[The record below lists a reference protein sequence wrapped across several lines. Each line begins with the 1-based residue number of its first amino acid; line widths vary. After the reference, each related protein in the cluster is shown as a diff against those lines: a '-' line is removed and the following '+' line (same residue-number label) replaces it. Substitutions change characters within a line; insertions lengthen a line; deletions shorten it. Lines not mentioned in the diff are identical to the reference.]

1 MVDCRPFVPPVEI
14 SRENR
19 ELRALYDDG
28 RRIEMLG
35 LVWFLGVAMHLFIL
49 SELLLN
55 IHHTKVHS
63 LRFLTDPHMAGIWIP
78 IVLVAAFF
86 AFCLTACMV
95 CWGRPRW
102 VAWPFFVIGGGMIP
116 EISMFRSDWSKFRT
130 LFGAG
135 RIDFARF
142 QREYLDQEG
151 QFGQLTEKDLVR
163 LKYRVESGW
172 EWDG

>member
-1 MVDCRPFVPPVEI
+1 VIAASVFPRWAI
-14 SRENR
+14 SGI
-19 ELRALYDDG
+19 LHHDG
-28 RRIEMLG
+28 RRITLFRAADG
-35 LVWFLGVAMHLFIL
+35 LPDGCA
-49 SELLLN
+49 S
-55 IHHTKVHS
+55 
-63 LRFLTDPHMAGIWIP
+63 
-78 IVLVAAFF
+78 AFF